1 MRSLTTLRPGQ
12 AACLIE
18 IGGQR
23 LFRRRLMELGLL
35 PGSVVKMVRQMELGG
50 LLELE
55 VRRSR
60 VTVRRHEAGA
70 LMVGEPVP

>member
-1 MRSLTTLRPGQ
+1 MRSLSSLRAGQ
-12 AACLIE
+12 VGRLVE

-35 PGSVVKMVRQMELGG
+35 PGSLVRVVRQMELGG

-70 LMVGEPVP
+70 LLVEELKP